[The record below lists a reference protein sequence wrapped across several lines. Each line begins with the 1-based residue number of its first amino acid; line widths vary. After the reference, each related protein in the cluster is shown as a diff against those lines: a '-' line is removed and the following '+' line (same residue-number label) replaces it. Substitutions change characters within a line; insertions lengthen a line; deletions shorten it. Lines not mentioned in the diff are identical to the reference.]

1 MLIKGCAKMGQM
13 TIKNKIRSPYP
24 FYGVGIFCL
33 IYVFVFDLYR
43 ITDYFIMAGLG
54 IAVYAVLRSLVF
66 HDSAIEKVRN
76 PNPVENTLTLAEME
90 KEATTQMQ
98 ALNELNQEI
107 ADEKMSQDLNE
118 IVSTIKQIFK
128 YLREHPEDTSSIRK
142 LLAYYLPA
150 LIELLETYAHYETL
164 SESKGKVKDTASEI
178 EGAVEMMKQAIHHKY
193 EELYQN
199 QMIDANAEIE
209 VLKTMLHQDGLLLDE
224 MKKERN

>member
-1 MLIKGCAKMGQM
+1 MGQM

-33 IYVFVFDLYR
+33 IYAFVFDLYR
-43 ITDYFIMAGLG
+43 ITDYFILTGLG
-54 IAVYAVLRSLVF
+54 IVVYVVLKSVFF
-66 HDSAIEKVRN
+66 HDVTTQKTVNSDS
-76 PNPVENTLTLAEME
+76 VENTLTLVEME
-90 KEATTQMQ
+90 KEAATQLQ
-98 ALNELNQEI
+98 ALNELNQGI
-107 ADEKMSQDLNE
+107 ADEKISQDLNE

-128 YLREHPEDTSSIRK
+128 YLREHPEDTTSIRK
-142 LLAYYLPA
+142 LLAYYLPV

-164 SESKGKVKDTASEI
+164 SEPKGKVKDTAGEI

-199 QMIDANAEIE
+199 QMIDTNAEIE

-224 MKKERN
+224 MKEERN

>member
-1 MLIKGCAKMGQM
+1 MGQM

-33 IYVFVFDLYR
+33 IYAFVFDLYR
-43 ITDYFIMAGLG
+43 ITDYFILTGLG
-54 IAVYAVLRSLVF
+54 IAVYVVLRSFVF
-66 HDSAIEKVRN
+66 HDLTIQKVVNRD
-76 PNPVENTLTLAEME
+76 PVESTLTLAEME
-90 KEATTQMQ
+90 KEAATQMQ
-98 ALNELNQEI
+98 ALNELNQGIE
-107 ADEKMSQDLNE
+107 DEKISQELNE

-150 LIELLETYAHYETL
+150 LIELLQTYAYYETV
-164 SESKGKVKDTASEI
+164 SEPKGKVKETAREI
-178 EGAVEMMKQAIHHKY
+178 EGAVEMMKQALHHKY

-224 MKKERN
+224 MKEEKN

>member
-1 MLIKGCAKMGQM
+1 MGQM

-33 IYVFVFDLYR
+33 IYAFVFDLYR
-43 ITDYFIMAGLG
+43 ITDYFILTGLG
-54 IAVYAVLRSLVF
+54 IVVYVVLRGVFF
-66 HDSAIEKVRN
+66 HDLTIQKVVN
-76 PNPVENTLTLAEME
+76 PDPIENTLILAEME
-90 KEATTQMQ
+90 KEAMMQMH
-98 ALNELNQEI
+98 ALNELNQGIE
-107 ADEKMSQDLNE
+107 DEKISQDLDE
-118 IVSTIKQIFK
+118 IVSAIKQIFK

-164 SESKGKVKDTASEI
+164 SEPKEKVKDTAREI

-193 EELYQN
+193 EELYHH

-224 MKKERN
+224 MKEERN